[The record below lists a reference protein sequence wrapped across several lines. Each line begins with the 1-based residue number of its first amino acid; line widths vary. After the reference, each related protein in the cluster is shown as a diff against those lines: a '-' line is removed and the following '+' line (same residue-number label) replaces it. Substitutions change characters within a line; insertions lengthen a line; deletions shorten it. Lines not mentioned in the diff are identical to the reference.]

1 MSILNKIGQF
11 ISGSGANLINVLTDS
26 VDRFVTTPEEKEK
39 LKQELLK
46 LQIGQQQNEREFIAT
61 METLTQQREKE
72 IEETIRKELE
82 VKQNILMAELNQD
95 DKFTKRARPT
105 VVYVGLAFIL
115 LELLGLRH
123 IIMHHIGIDKE
134 MVENSDQVLKM
145 FLGVWGGVLGVY
157 SIGRSVEKRGTR
169 NSWTSLI
176 TGNKDKVS
184 SNKPID
190 LDTSGSPGKIKW

>member
-1 MSILNKIGQF
+1 MSIFNKIGQF
-11 ISGSGANLINVLTDS
+11 ISGSGTNIIETLSES
-26 VDRFVTTPEEKEK
+26 VDRFVTTTEEKEK

-46 LQIGQQQNEREFIAT
+46 IQIDQQQNEREFITA

-72 IEETIRKELE
+72 IEQTIRKELE

-115 LELLGLRH
+115 LELVGLRH
-123 IIMHHIGIDKE
+123 ILMHKIGVDPS
-134 MVENSDQVLKM
+134 MVENSDQIFKM
-145 FLGVWGGVLGVY
+145 FLGVWGSVLGVY

-169 NSWTSLI
+169 NSWVSLI
-176 TGNKDKVS
+176 TGIKNTEE
-184 SNKPID
+184 SN
-190 LDTSGSPGKIKW
+190 TSTNLVNKIKW

>member
-1 MSILNKIGQF
+1 MSIFNKIGQF
-11 ISGSGANLINVLTDS
+11 ISGSGSNIIETLSES
-26 VDRFVTTPEEKEK
+26 VDRFVTTTEEKEK

-46 LQIGQQQNEREFIAT
+46 IQIDQQQNEREFITA

-72 IEETIRKELE
+72 IEQTIRKELE

-115 LELLGLRH
+115 LELVGLRH
-123 IIMHHIGIDKE
+123 ILMHKIGVDPS
-134 MVENSDQVLKM
+134 MVENSDQIFKM
-145 FLGVWGGVLGVY
+145 FLGVWGSVLGVY

-169 NSWTSLI
+169 NSWVSLI
-176 TGNKDKVS
+176 TGIKNTEE
-184 SNKPID
+184 SN
-190 LDTSGSPGKIKW
+190 TSTNLVNKIKW